1 MSTADSIKSYLVVG
15 WKTDSDNDKRL
26 SPRYWSNIEARQ
38 GEQCDDDLFRV
49 EAATIAQHT
58 AIIAQSGSGKSFFMG
73 RLIEEILLRT
83 KAKCL
88 IFDPN
93 ADFRRVNQIESNLLW
108 TKPADR
114 GGEKLGQF
122 THEKDRHVFAKH
134 WEEMKI
140 RVLTGRGGQLGPDT
154 EPLQLWWPMI
164 PAQLLARDLPPFQ
177 QIDFHYCHETLESL
191 GFLLEQKAI
200 DYDEGIDLVDEARI
214 LFRQARTKSASI
226 NPKYKEILIVYNEG
240 GRTLPSFWRIQP
252 WHGTPSLGSHCH
264 ANLAGA
270 MSQMSFG
277 PRPNPFCPSMFA
289 RPREVDHP
297 HPIGRSSMESCM
309 S

>member
-1 MSTADSIKSYLVVG
+1 
-15 WKTDSDNDKRL
+15 
-26 SPRYWSNIEARQ
+26 
-38 GEQCDDDLFRV
+38 
-49 EAATIAQHT
+49 
-58 AIIAQSGSGKSFFMG
+58 
-73 RLIEEILLRT
+73 
-83 KAKCL
+83 
-88 IFDPN
+88 
-93 ADFRRVNQIESNLLW
+93 
-108 TKPADR
+108 
-114 GGEKLGQF
+114 
-122 THEKDRHVFAKH
+122 
-134 WEEMKI
+134 
-140 RVLTGRGGQLGPDT
+140 
-154 EPLQLWWPMI
+154 
-164 PAQLLARDLPPFQ
+164 
-177 QIDFHYCHETLESL
+177 L

-309 S
+309 SWGQDASGKCSHASTAPVLQPMSISRNGLEEGFFPNSGNSVCWNMTAVRALTGRGSRWTA